1 MEIEYT
7 LEALADIKY
16 WKEKGNA
23 TILKKITQLIENIS
37 ETPFFG
43 IGKPEALK
51 YEFAGCWSRRIDK
64 KNRIIYEV
72 VGNTVYIL
80 SMKGHYER

>member
-7 LEALADIKY
+7 LEAQNDIAY
-16 WKEKGNA
+16 WKEKGSVA
-23 TILKKITQLIENIS
+23 ILKKITQLIESIS

-51 YEFAGCWSRRIDK
+51 YELSGCWSRRIDK
-64 KNRIIYEV
+64 KNRIVYEV
-72 VGNTVYIL
+72 VGNTVYIV